1 MTTASGTFT
10 VSAWD
15 ENTYLELADN
25 AKLTKATVSF
35 AFSGELRGEATWDA
49 VMCYRPDGTASYT
62 GMQRM
67 TGQLGGVDGTFVVQA
82 DGESSM
88 VRRDPNGMSSTARV
102 PGVLRA

>member
-35 AFSGELRGEATWDA
+35 AFSGELSGEATWDA
-49 VMCYRPDGTASYT
+49 VMCYRPDGAAT
-62 GMQRM
+62 
-67 TGQLGGVDGTFVVQA
+67 
-82 DGESSM
+82 
-88 VRRDPNGMSSTARV
+88 
-102 PGVLRA
+102 